1 MLKGY
6 KNHDHHNNFNPTQ
19 VGYYHGKTYFA
30 GLRKAG
36 QLWFMSRPAEDRRRS
51 LESLDPVASVARFT
65 DLAEMVCRVRQP
77 VTPERDVRDRLLLE
91 DELDTEPDEEE
102 IVSEEE
108 EEDEDMEEG
117 ESGFISHA
125 ADTGLNI
132 SLPGYSSG
140 LGGYRRAGSGAG
152 SRSSASRRPSSVV
165 RRGARHSD
173 SSSQEGA

>member
-1 MLKGY
+1 MNSSRKIFER
-6 KNHDHHNNFNPTQ
+6 NHICIINYNLF
-19 VGYYHGKTYFA
+19 
-30 GLRKAG
+30 
-36 QLWFMSRPAEDRRRS
+36 
-51 LESLDPVASVARFT
+51 
-65 DLAEMVCRVRQP
+65 RVRQP

-132 SLPGYSSG
+132 
-140 LGGYRRAGSGAG
+140 R
-152 SRSSASRRPSSVV
+152 
-165 RRGARHSD
+165 
-173 SSSQEGA
+173 